1 MTGEE
6 SMKLVSYLELPV
18 DTESPQVKL
27 GALLG
32 EDCVVDLAVAQT
44 WAQGARGFRGREL
57 PTRTADLI
65 HNWEEMTAH
74 LDALLAELPGSEC
87 IQLKGAGRQP
97 VARPRQE
104 VLLIA
109 PLPSAL
115 SLRDFTGSYNH
126 ASAVAQHHHHA
137 LPEEWSDAP
146 TFAYGN
152 PYTIIGPDQVVALP
166 WRDAALDYEF
176 GVACVI
182 GKPGRDILAAHAL
195 EYIAG
200 LTIVG
205 NWVARDAEALE
216 RRLGVGPSRS
226 KDFAVSLGPALVT
239 LDELTDRL
247 LGHEGERNY
256 DLGMIARVN
265 GQVRSQSNLKNL
277 SFTFGQMIARASEGI
292 TLYPGEVFGSGAVG
306 GGSLLAQGAS
316 ASDDWLKPGDRVELE
331 VEYLGVLRAQIVE
344 AD

>member
-1 MTGEE
+1 
-6 SMKLVSYLELPV
+6 MKLVSYLDLPV
-18 DTESPQVKL
+18 DTESPTVKL

-44 WAQGARGFRGREL
+44 WAQGARGFRARQL
-57 PTRTADLI
+57 PARAVDLI
-65 HNWEEMTAH
+65 HNWEEMTTH
-74 LDALLAELPGSEC
+74 LNALLAVLPGSEC
-87 IQLKGAGRQP
+87 VQLKGAGRQP
-97 VARPRQE
+97 VARSRQD

-115 SLRDFTGSYNH
+115 SLRDFSGSFNH
-126 ASAVAQHHHHA
+126 ASAVAQHHHRS
-137 LPEEWSDAP
+137 LPEEWCDAP

-182 GKPGRDILAAHAL
+182 SKPGRNIPAAHAL
-195 EYIAG
+195 EHVAG
-200 LTIVG
+200 LTIIN

-216 RRLGVGPSRS
+216 VRLGVGPSRS

-239 LDELTDRL
+239 LDELANRL
-247 LGHEGERNY
+247 IGHEGGRNY

-277 SFTFGQMIARASEGI
+277 TFTFSQMIARASEGI
-292 TLYPGEVFGSGAVG
+292 TLYPGEVLGSGAVG

-316 ASDDWLKPGDRVELE
+316 EPDDWLRPGDRVELE
-331 VEYLGVLRAQIVE
+331 VEHMGTLRAQVVE